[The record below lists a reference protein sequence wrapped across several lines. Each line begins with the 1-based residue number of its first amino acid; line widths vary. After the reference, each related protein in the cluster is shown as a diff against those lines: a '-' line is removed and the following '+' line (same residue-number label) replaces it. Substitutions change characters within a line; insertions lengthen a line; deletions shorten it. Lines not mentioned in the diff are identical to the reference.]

1 MTRLRL
7 TIDVKYE
14 AGDVED
20 ADLARLLLEIAT
32 EAFADGRFTSDLDAC
47 VTSAEAFVFVHAGG
61 TAWVSISV
69 PALMVSEGEN
79 E

>member
-7 TIDVKYE
+7 TVDVKYD
-14 AGDVED
+14 AGDVGD
-20 ADLARLLLEIAT
+20 TDLARLLLEIAT
-32 EAFADGRFTSDLDAC
+32 EAFANGRFTSDLDAC

-61 TAWVSISV
+61 TAWVSIGV
-69 PALMVSEGEN
+69 PTLMVSEDEN